1 MSRSRALALGAVA
14 GAAGAAL
21 VGCVVMPVYGA
32 PCVPEDG
39 CPWPTADASDDGSSS
54 GDIDAST
61 PDSAADARADARDS
75 AADGDANGDAGGEHD
90 ASQDTE
96 GDGGD

>member
-32 PCVPEDG
+32 PCVPDDG
-39 CPWPTADASDDGSSS
+39 CLSPTVDASDDGSA
-54 GDIDAST
+54 GEVDAAT
-61 PDSAADARADARDS
+61 PDAAADARADARDAAEDGEGGS
-75 AADGDANGDAGGEHD
+75 ARDAAEDADL
-90 ASQDTE
+90 
-96 GDGGD
+96 DGGAD